1 MDGEQMLLKGK
12 KIAFYVTGGIA
23 VYKAVDLMR
32 TLIKQGA
39 EVKVGMTKSAAE
51 FVSPLTFQVLSK
63 HQVHIDTF
71 SEEDAENVQHIHLAD
86 WADLAVVAPATAN
99 TMAKLAYGMA
109 DNFVTSALLATTAP
123 IFIVP
128 AMNTNMYEHSVTQNN
143 IETLKARGVYV
154 MKPDKGFLAE
164 GYSGSGRYPEN
175 LRIVEEL
182 ENFHITQTSDNLPL
196 KGKKVLVTA
205 GGTKE
210 RIDPVRFITND
221 SSGKMGHAI
230 AASAFYKGADV
241 TLITA
246 SSLPVHSNINVLPV
260 SSAQEMYDEVGK
272 YFEQTDLLVM
282 AAAVSDYSPENVEEH
297 KMKKQDEL
305 TLKLKKNPDI
315 LKEMG
320 KRKTHQFL
328 IGFAAETERLEEYAI
343 KKLHEK
349 NSDIIVA
356 NDIGKKGQGFNVDE
370 NEVTLFTKDGEPKHL
385 SLASKTEIAEHILEF
400 ARLKLN

>member
-272 YFEQTDLLVM
+272 HFEQTDLLVM
-282 AAAVSDYSPENVEEH
+282 AAAVSDYSTENVEEH